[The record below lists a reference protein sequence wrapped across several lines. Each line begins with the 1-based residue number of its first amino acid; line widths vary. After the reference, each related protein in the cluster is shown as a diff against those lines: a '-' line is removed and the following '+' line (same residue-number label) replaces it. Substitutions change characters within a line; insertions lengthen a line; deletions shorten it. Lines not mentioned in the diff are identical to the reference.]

1 MEATSSKVGGVLL
14 RVAGELVYVAAA
26 DAVKLAPIPHIT
38 RVPGAPE
45 GLLGVALLEGE
56 ILPVVSIGSERESM
70 LVCTHAGAL
79 LGIVGGSVVETGMFD
94 TTPDGMSARYGEET
108 ATTLDVPSLCAK
120 TSPPSWGGRW
130 LS

>member
-1 MEATSSKVGGVLL
+1 MDVTAHRVGGVLL
-14 RVAGELVYVAAA
+14 RVAGSLVYVAAA

-56 ILPVVSIGSERESM
+56 ILPVVSIGSDRESM
-70 LVCTHAGAL
+70 LVCAHAGAL
-79 LGIVGGSVVETGMFD
+79 LGIVGGSVVGTGMFD
-94 TTPDGMSARYGEET
+94 TTPDGMSVRHGEEV
-108 ATTLDVPSLCAK
+108 ATRLDVASLCAR